1 MVLSLREERG
11 NLMDTK
17 NGSALVIGAGISGIR
32 SALDLAEMNY
42 RVVLIDKSPHLGGIL
57 SQLDNQFPSNHCGMC
72 KMLPTINRH
81 ASSQFCLR
89 KGLFHENIEIL
100 LGTEMTA
107 LEGAPGN
114 FRATLTSAPSLIDA
128 EKCIGCGQ
136 CSSACPV
143 EVPDDFNA
151 GLTRRKAVYLPV
163 PHNIPNHFTID
174 MAACTRC
181 GECEKVC
188 PTGAIGLKSD
198 ARRAF
203 RILVVDD
210 ELVVRDSL
218 KEWLVVEGFSVDMA
232 QSGEEAI
239 ELLSANDYGLMLLDI
254 KMPGMDGVEVL
265 KIAKEM
271 KQDLP
276 VLMMTAYATV
286 ETAVQAM
293 KTGARDYLMKPFDI
307 EALIAKVVQQYEST
321 VAVTG
326 RLIEVGVVIMAA
338 GCGFF
343 DPAEV
348 ADTCGYNLPNVITSI
363 EFERLASGTGPYAGK
378 LLCPGDGKP
387 AQKIA
392 WLQCIG
398 SRNLQQKADY
408 CSSACC
414 MFSIKEALLAKSKS
428 GGAVDTAIFYM
439 DMRTFG
445 KDFQRYRDSAEKESG
460 VRFIRSRVHTVEP
473 EADGSVRLRYVDS
486 EGRQHDEV
494 FDMVVLA
501 AGQRPPEG
509 TEALGQLTGME
520 LNPWGFCRTENF
532 FASRTT
538 TEGVFAA
545 GSFAGLKDIS
555 ESVIQAGSASLE
567 ASKLIYSKGGG
578 LRVPYPAEPAFR
590 DVSKEL
596 PRPAVGLCTC
606 GGAVSGTLD
615 LDALGAS
622 LARWAPST
630 RIFQIDRIC
639 TRSGRDAL
647 VESIKAG
654 NPNRMVIG
662 ACMPCLYGRMLIE
675 IGNETGL
682 SPTLMDVVDIR
693 TLSFADSD
701 TGSLRVSSQIESAL
715 KMSLARLRGAD
726 AAPCSYRQIIQKAL
740 VVGGGIA
747 GMTAA
752 RAIADHGFK
761 VDLVEKETI
770 LGGQVRRLFRTIDGT
785 RTAELVDK
793 SISAVSAHANISVHL
808 GAEVIDSQ
816 PREGNFL
823 TTIEMNDGGAKLLDH
838 GIAILATGGK
848 EASIQAYCYGKSE
861 AIVTQHELETRLEN
875 GALDPAGLGSVA
887 MIQCVGSR
895 EEGRNYCSRVCC
907 SSALKNAL
915 YLKQKNPDV
924 KVYIFYRDMMT
935 YGFLEA
941 YYTQAR
947 REGIVFIQ
955 YTPDKKPDVS
965 LLEGGEIRITAYD
978 PILGRNLVLEP
989 ELVVLSTGI
998 VPHEQRKLADL
1009 FGIEVNEDGF
1019 FREAEYKWL
1028 PVNSRKRGI
1037 FICGMAHSPRSIPE
1051 SIAMAQAAAQRALVM
1066 LNGGQIQS
1074 GNTVAQVRRSLCSL
1088 CERCVSACPYDAR
1101 RRSEEEDV
1109 IEIDELACQGCGSC
1123 AAICPNGASVVRGH
1137 SDRQVLAMLDAA
1149 LD

>member
-1 MVLSLREERG
+1 ME
-11 NLMDTK
+11 TK
-17 NGSALVIGAGISGIR
+17 TGSALVIGAGISGIR

-42 RVVLIDKSPHLGGIL
+42 RVFLIDKSPHLGGIL
-57 SQLDNQFPSNHCGMC
+57 SQLDHQFPSDHCGMC
-72 KMLPTINRH
+72 KMLPTANRD

-100 LGTEMTA
+100 LGTEITA
-107 LEGAPGN
+107 LEGGPGN
-114 FRATLTSAPSLIDA
+114 FRATLTSAPSFIDA

-151 GLTRRKAVYLPV
+151 GLTKRNAVHLPV
-163 PHNIPNHFTID
+163 PHNIPNRFTID
-174 MAACTRC
+174 MGACTRC

-188 PTGAIGLKSD
+188 PTGAIDMRSD

-203 RILVVDD
+203 RVLVVDD

-239 ELLSANDYGLMLLDI
+239 ELLSVNEYGLMLLDI

-271 KQDLP
+271 REDLP

-293 KTGARDYLMKPFDI
+293 KIGARDYLMKPFDI

-321 VAVTG
+321 ATVTG
-326 RLIEVGVVIMAA
+326 RTIEVGAVIMAA
-338 GCGFF
+338 GSGFC

-348 ADTCGYNLPNVITSI
+348 PDTYGYHLPNVITSI
-363 EFERLASGTGPYAGK
+363 EFERLVSGTGPYAGR
-378 LLCPGDGKP
+378 LLRPGDGKP

-392 WLQCIG
+392 WLQCVG

-408 CSSACC
+408 CSSVCC

-428 GGAVDTAIFYM
+428 GGLADTAIFYM

-473 EADGSVRLRYVDS
+473 EADGSLRLHYVDS
-486 EGRQHDEV
+486 ECRQHDEE

-509 TEALGQLTGME
+509 SEALAQLTGIE
-520 LNPWGFCRTENF
+520 LNPSGFCRTESF
-532 FASRTT
+532 FPSRTT
-538 TEGVFAA
+538 TEGVFAG
-545 GSFAGLKDIS
+545 GSFSGLKDVS

-567 ASKLIYSKGGG
+567 ASKLIHSKGGG
-578 LRVPYPAEPAFR
+578 LGVADRAEPAFR

-596 PRPAVGLCTC
+596 PKPAVGLCTC
-606 GGAVSGTLD
+606 GGALSGTLD
-615 LDALGAS
+615 LEALGTS
-622 LARWAPST
+622 LARWDPAT

-639 TRSGRDAL
+639 TQAGRDSLA
-647 VESIKAG
+647 ERIKASS
-654 NPNRMVIG
+654 PNLIVIG
-662 ACMPCLYGRMLIE
+662 ACMPCLYGRMLADL
-675 IGNETGL
+675 GKETGL
-682 SPTLMDVVDIR
+682 SPALMDVVDIR
-693 TLSFADSD
+693 TPTFPERDSD
-701 TGSLRVSSQIESAL
+701 SCRVFKQIESAM
-715 KMSLARLRGAD
+715 KMSIERLRGAD
-726 AAPCSYRQIIQKAL
+726 AAPSSYRRIIQKGL
-740 VVGGGIA
+740 VIGGGIA

-752 RAIADHGFK
+752 LAIADHGFK
-761 VDLVEKETI
+761 VDLVEKDTV
-770 LGGQVRRLFRTIDGT
+770 LGGQVRHLYRTLDGI
-785 RTAELVDK
+785 RTADLVEK
-793 SISAVSAHANISVHL
+793 SISRVEAHANISVHT
-808 GAEVIDSQ
+808 GAEVIHSQ
-816 PREGNFL
+816 PHEGLSFL
-823 TTIEMNDGGAKLLDH
+823 TTIEMNEGGTKLLEH

-848 EASIQAYCYGKSE
+848 EASAQAYCYGKSE
-861 AIVTQHELETRLEN
+861 SIVTQHELEARLGN
-875 GALDPAGLGSVA
+875 GALDPAGLRSVA

-915 YLKQKNPDV
+915 YLKQENPQINI
-924 KVYIFYRDMMT
+924 YIFYRDMMT

-955 YTPDKKPDVS
+955 YSPDKKPDVS
-965 LLEGGEIRITAYD
+965 LSDVGEIRITARD
-978 PILGRNLVLEP
+978 PILGRDIVLEP
-989 ELVVLSTGI
+989 DLMVLSTGI
-998 VPHEQRKLADL
+998 VPHDHRMLADL

-1019 FREAEYKWL
+1019 FREAEYKWQ

-1051 SIAMAQAAAQRALVM
+1051 SIAMAQAAAQRALAM
-1066 LNGGQIQS
+1066 LNREQIQA

-1101 RRSEEEDV
+1101 RRSEEEDI

-1123 AAICPNGASVVRGH
+1123 AAICPNSASVVRGY
-1137 SDRQVLAMLDAA
+1137 SDRQVMAMLDAA
-1149 LD
+1149 LE

>member
-1 MVLSLREERG
+1 
-11 NLMDTK
+11 
-17 NGSALVIGAGISGIR
+17 
-32 SALDLAEMNY
+32 
-42 RVVLIDKSPHLGGIL
+42 
-57 SQLDNQFPSNHCGMC
+57 
-72 KMLPTINRH
+72 MLPTINRD

-89 KGLFHENIEIL
+89 KGLFYENIEIL

-107 LEGAPGN
+107 LEGEPGN

-151 GLTRRKAVYLPV
+151 GLTTRKAVYLPV
-163 PHNIPNHFTID
+163 PHNIPNRFIID

-188 PTGAIGLKSD
+188 PTGAIDLRSD

-218 KEWLVVEGFSVDMA
+218 KEWLVMEGFSVDMA
-232 QSGEEAI
+232 QSGAEAI
-239 ELLSANDYGLMLLDI
+239 ELLSVNDYGLMLLDI
-254 KMPGMDGVEVL
+254 KMPGMDGVEAL
-265 KIAKEM
+265 KIAKEIRE
-271 KQDLP
+271 DLP

-293 KTGARDYLMKPFDI
+293 KIGALDYLMKPFDI
-307 EALIAKVVQQYEST
+307 EALIARVVRQYEST
-321 VAVTG
+321 VTVTG

-348 ADTCGYNLPNVITSI
+348 SGTYDYNLPNVITSI
-363 EFERLASGTGPYAGK
+363 QFERLVSGTGPYAGK
-378 LLCPGDGKP
+378 LLRPGDGRP

-408 CSSACC
+408 CSSVCC
-414 MFSIKEALLAKSKS
+414 MFSIKEALLAKSRS
-428 GGAVDTAIFYM
+428 MGAVDTAIFYM

-460 VRFIRSRVHTVEP
+460 VRFIRSRVHSVEP
-473 EADGSVRLRYVDS
+473 EADGSLRLHYVDS
-486 EGRQHDEV
+486 EGRQYDEV

-509 TEALGQLTGME
+509 SEALAQLTGIE
-520 LNPWGFCRTENF
+520 LDPWGFCRTQSF
-532 FASRTT
+532 FPSRTAAK
-538 TEGVFAA
+538 GVFAG
-545 GSFAGLKDIS
+545 GSFSGLKDVS

-578 LRVPYPAEPAFR
+578 IGVPYPAEPAFR

-596 PRPAVGLCTC
+596 PMPAVGLCTC
-606 GGAVSGTLD
+606 GGALTGTLD
-615 LDALGAS
+615 LEALGTS
-622 LARWAPST
+622 LVRWAPAT

-639 TRSGRDAL
+639 TQAGRDSL

-654 NPNRMVIG
+654 SPNMIVIG
-662 ACMPCLYGRMLIE
+662 ACMPCLYGKMLIDL
-675 IGNETGL
+675 GKKTGL
-682 SPTLMDVVDIR
+682 SPALMDIVDIR
-693 TLSFADSD
+693 TPTLQGKDSD
-701 TGSLRVSSQIESAL
+701 SCRVSKQIESVL
-715 KMSLARLRGAD
+715 KMSLERLRGAY
-726 AAPCSYRQIIQKAL
+726 AAPSSCHRIVQKAL
-740 VVGGGIA
+740 VIGGGIA
-747 GMTAA
+747 GMNAA
-752 RAIADHGFK
+752 LAIADHGFK
-761 VDLVEKETI
+761 VDLVEKDTV
-770 LGGQVRRLFRTIDGT
+770 LGGQVRHLHRTLDGD
-785 RTAELVDK
+785 RPADLVEK
-793 SISAVSAHANISVHL
+793 SISRVEAHANISVHL
-808 GAEVIDSQ
+808 GAEVIHSQ
-816 PREGNFL
+816 PHEGLSFL
-823 TTIEMNDGGAKLLDH
+823 TTIEMNEGGARLLEH
-838 GIAILATGGK
+838 GATILATGGK
-848 EASIQAYCYGKSE
+848 EASAQAYCYGKSE
-861 AIVTQHELETRLEN
+861 SIVTQHELEARLGN
-875 GALDPAGLGSVA
+875 GALDPAGLRSVA

-915 YLKQKNPDV
+915 FLKQANPQV
-924 KVYIFYRDMMT
+924 NIYIFYRDIMT

-941 YYTQAR
+941 YYTRAR
-947 REGIVFIQ
+947 REGIVFIG

-965 LLEGGEIRITAYD
+965 LSEGGEIRITAHD
-978 PILGRNLVLEP
+978 PILGRDIVLEP

-998 VPHEQRKLADL
+998 VPHDHRKLADL
-1009 FGIEVNEDGF
+1009 LGIEVNEDGF
-1019 FREAEYKWL
+1019 FREAEYKWQ
-1028 PVNSRKRGI
+1028 PVNSRKRGV

-1051 SIAMAQAAAQRALVM
+1051 SIAMAHAAAQRALVM
-1066 LNGGQIQS
+1066 LNRGQVQA
-1074 GNTVAQVRRSLCSL
+1074 GNTVAEVRRSLCSL

-1101 RRSEEEDV
+1101 RRSEEEDI

-1123 AAICPNGASVVRGH
+1123 AAICPNSASVVRGY

-1149 LD
+1149 LE